1 MDETVMKWGG
11 AAKRAELIKM
21 FSDLNISKAATRDLT
36 SNEANIAR
44 QGDKNQGERMNAKRA
59 QR

>member
-21 FSDLNISKAATRDLT
+21 FSDLSISKAQTRDLT
-36 SNEANIAR
+36 NNEANIAR
-44 QGDKNQGERMNAKRA
+44 IGDKRQGDRMKEKRA
-59 QR
+59 

>member
-21 FSDLNISKAATRDLT
+21 FSDLNISKAATRDL
-36 SNEANIAR
+36 SNNESNIAKF
-44 QGDKNQGERMNAKRA
+44 GDKG
-59 QR
+59 

>member
-21 FSDLNISKAATRDLT
+21 FSDLNISKAASRDLT
-36 SNEANIAR
+36 SNETNIAKF
-44 QGDKNQGERMNAKRA
+44 GDKG
-59 QR
+59 

>member
-1 MDETVMKWGG
+1 MDDTVMKWGG

-21 FSDLNISKAATRDLT
+21 FSDLNISKAATRDF
-36 SNEANIAR
+36 SNNEQNIAKY
-44 QGDKNQGERMNAKRA
+44 GDKGQGERMNAKRA